1 LPIQRVYPG
10 PRMSEMV
17 IHNETVYLA
26 GQIADDGSTDVESQT
41 RDVLRQID
49 ALLAEAGTD
58 KSKLLTAT
66 IYLADIAT
74 FAAMNKAWDAW
85 VDPANAPARAT
96 VEARLAAPEYLVEIQ
111 VVAAR

>member
-1 LPIQRVYPG
+1 MPIQRVHPG

-17 IHNETVYLA
+17 IHNDTVYLS
-26 GQIADDGSTDVESQT
+26 GQVADDGSTDVESQT

-66 IYLADIAT
+66 VYLADIGS
-74 FAAMNKAWDAW
+74 FAAMNAAWDAW
-85 VDPANAPARAT
+85 VDRANPPTRAT
-96 VEARLAAPEYLVEIQ
+96 VEARLAAPEYLVEIV

>member
-1 LPIQRVYPG
+1 MAPPCRSRRSASSASTSRRSPLDTLYYLPRRLKLPIQQVHPG

-17 IHNETVYLA
+17 IHNDTVYLA

-66 IYLADIAT
+66 IFLADIGT
-74 FAAMNKAWDAW
+74 FAEM
-85 VDPANAPARAT
+85 
-96 VEARLAAPEYLVEIQ
+96 
-111 VVAAR
+111 